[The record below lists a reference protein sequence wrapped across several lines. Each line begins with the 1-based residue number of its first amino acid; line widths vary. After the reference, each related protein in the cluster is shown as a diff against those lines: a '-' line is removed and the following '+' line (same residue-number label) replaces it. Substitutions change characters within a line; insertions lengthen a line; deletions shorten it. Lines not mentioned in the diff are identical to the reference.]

1 MEVLRGDGKLLE
13 NIDLDPPNKYQE
25 VLQNIAIILDT
36 VAGSV
41 PMVRGM
47 GADGQFRGRPLN
59 VIENEIVAHVYDQIE
74 RYEPRAIIA
83 QVTVEAEHI
92 TGRLIP
98 TVEIEGVREDGY

>member
-13 NIDLDPPNKYQE
+13 NIDLDPPNTYQA

-36 VAGSV
+36 VAGSA

-47 GADGQFRGRPLN
+47 GVDGPFHGRPLN

-83 QVTVEAEHI
+83 HVTVEADHA
-92 TGRLIP
+92 TGQLIP

>member
-13 NIDLDPPNKYQE
+13 NIDLDPPNKHQE
-25 VLQNIAIILDT
+25 VLRNIAIILDT

-41 PMVRGM
+41 PMVRGL
-47 GADGQFRGRPLN
+47 GADGPFRGRPLN

-83 QVTVEAEHI
+83 HVTVEEDHA
-92 TGRLIP
+92 TGQLIP